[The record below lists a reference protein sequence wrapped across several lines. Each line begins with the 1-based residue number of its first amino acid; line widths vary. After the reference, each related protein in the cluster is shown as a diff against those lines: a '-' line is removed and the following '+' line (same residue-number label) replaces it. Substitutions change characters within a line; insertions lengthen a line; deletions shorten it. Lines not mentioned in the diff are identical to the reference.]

1 MVQDAL
7 NQVTPP
13 QQKGFLK
20 GRFMIDHLVS
30 ARDLWV
36 SNKEGIYVAL
46 DYSKA
51 YDTVSHFFAESVFRY
66 MNMPSSITAVLLSLL
81 KAPLVFIVGG
91 GVYMDHEV
99 LPKSG
104 IRQGDPLSSAL
115 FSLIAAL
122 IIPDLDKLPFTVITL
137 MYADDVLLFI
147 PGTLREATER
157 LEVVIWHIR
166 VFGQFCGLQLN
177 MAKSKA
183 LIRCQGANDPQ
194 EVAGMEVVDEVRYLG
209 IPQGHILAARAYA
222 LALGKIMG

>member
-1 MVQDAL
+1 
-7 NQVTPP
+7 
-13 QQKGFLK
+13 
-20 GRFMIDHLVS
+20 
-30 ARDLWV
+30 
-36 SNKEGIYVAL
+36 
-46 DYSKA
+46 
-51 YDTVSHFFAESVFRY
+51 

-91 GVYMDHEV
+91 GVYMEHEV

-104 IRQGDPLSSAL
+104 IRQGDPLSPAL
-115 FSLIAAL
+115 FSLIVAL

-183 LIRCQGANDPQ
+183 LIRPQGANDPQ
-194 EVAGMEVVDEVRYLG
+194 EVAGMEVVDEIR
-209 IPQGHILAARAYA
+209 
-222 LALGKIMG
+222 